1 MFHDNVNSVVSQFMF
16 ANTKFLKPHV
26 ILEHLSEVNRNTL
39 ANSPVDRIVNVQLLK
54 VVVARIE
61 N

>member
-1 MFHDNVNSVVSQFMF
+1 MF

-26 ILEHLSEVNRNTL
+26 ILEHLSEVNRDTL